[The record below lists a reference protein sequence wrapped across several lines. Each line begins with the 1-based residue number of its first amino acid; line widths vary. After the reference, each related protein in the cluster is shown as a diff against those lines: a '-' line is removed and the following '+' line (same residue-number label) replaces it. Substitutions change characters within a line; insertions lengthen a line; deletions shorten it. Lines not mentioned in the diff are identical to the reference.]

1 MPMTALP
8 APSAVITR
16 DECMR
21 LLADQAVGRVVFTT
35 AAMPAAQPV
44 AFVIDRGDIV
54 FRAHGPLGAA
64 RKDVVAF
71 EADSIDPHTLTGWS
85 VLGIGETFEILDPAR
100 LAGLVDLPAA
110 LLGTVS
116 RSAAVIAIR
125 LRQLTGRRVQ
135 PADPPR

>member
-1 MPMTALP
+1 MPMTAVP
-8 APSAVITR
+8 AATAAMAR
-16 DECMR
+16 DECLR
-21 LLADQAVGRVVFTT
+21 LLASEAVGRVVFTT

-71 EADSIDPHTLTGWS
+71 EADNIDPHTFTGWS
-85 VLGIGETFEILDPAR
+85 VLGIGETYEIRDPAR

-116 RSAAVIAIR
+116 QAAAVIAIR
-125 LRQLTGRRVQ
+125 LRHLTGRRAQ
-135 PADPPR
+135 STDPA